1 MTIWGL
7 SPSMDAWLA
16 VGLCVLFLVLFV
28 GLLYATPAGRGDRD
42 APEAIR
48 ARFASVGAT
57 CLLSG
62 LLVWWA
68 TPWAAGSFWTVVG
81 LQPTRGWVTAGMPL
95 LATLCLFAG
104 PLCQSVWED
113 PEEWTLHHLVT
124 SQAGTS
130 RKRLI
135 WWRNFVVAPL
145 AEEWVFRAC
154 MCPLLRLA
162 GFSFGVCVLLP
173 PLLFGLA
180 HAHHVAGV
188 LRERGHVGAAAAVSV
203 MLFQVGYT
211 TVFGS
216 MAAYYFLCSG
226 SVYGA
231 MASHTFCNVMGF
243 PDFAGAWASRRRWV
257 LAAIYVAGMVLFAL
271 LMWDMY
277 DFTAE
282 GDFLRKFSD
291 GRVFPAVEMAA

>member
-1 MTIWGL
+1 MLWSL
-7 SPSMDAWLA
+7 VPALDPWLA

-28 GLLYATPAGRGDRD
+28 GLLYVTAAGRGDRD
-42 APEAIR
+42 SPEAIR
-48 ARFASVGAT
+48 ARFVSVAAT
-57 CLLSG
+57 CVLSG

-68 TPWAAGSFWTVVG
+68 APWSAGSFWPLVG
-81 LQPTRGWVTAGMPL
+81 LEHTRGWYAASLPL

-104 PLCQSVWED
+104 PLVQSVWVD
-113 PEEWTLHHLVT
+113 GDDWSLHHLVT
-124 SQAGTS
+124 SQVGGGTS

-135 WWRNFVVAPL
+135 WLRNFVVAPL

-162 GFSFGVCVLLP
+162 GFSFVTCVLLP

-188 LRERGHVGAAAAVSV
+188 LRERGRVGVAAVLPV
-203 MLFQVGYT
+203 MLFQVAYT

-226 SVYGA
+226 SIYGS
-231 MASHTFCNVMGF
+231 MASHAFCNTMGF
-243 PDFAGAWASRRRWV
+243 PDFGGAWASRRRWLLV
-257 LAAIYVAGMVLFAL
+257 VVYIVGLVLFTAL
-271 LMWDMY
+271 MIDMY
-277 DFTAE
+277 DVTLE
-282 GDFLRKFSD
+282 SDFLQKK
-291 GRVFPAVEMAA
+291 FPAVEMAY